1 MNEYGNPKPDL
12 NWLLDDVVSRVVG
25 AQNAIVLS
33 ADGLLIGKSA
43 GMSKDDSDQLSAIA
57 SSLQSLAKGVS
68 KQFNRGPVLQ
78 NMIEMERGYLF
89 VSAAGPGRLP
99 RRAGRG
105 QRRRRDDRLRDE
117 PAGQAGRGLHG
128 VRAAR
133 SGARPTGGHMSG
145 DDGWYDEAAGPL
157 VRPYT
162 ITSGRT
168 PADSARL
175 DLSTQ
180 VMTLRSEQ
188 EPAGLGPEHL
198 VDRAAVPPPGVR
210 SPRSRST

>member
-12 NWLLDDVVSRVVG
+12 NWLLDDVVNRVVG

-89 VSAAGPGRLP
+89 VSAAGQGACLAVLAADNVDVEMIAYEMSRLVKRVGDYMASAP
-99 RRAGRG
+99 R
-105 QRRRRDDRLRDE
+105 
-117 PAGQAGRGLHG
+117 
-128 VRAAR
+128 
-133 SGARPTGGHMSG
+133 
-145 DDGWYDEAAGPL
+145 EAAS
-157 VRPYT
+157 V
-162 ITSGRT
+162 
-168 PADSARL
+168 
-175 DLSTQ
+175 
-180 VMTLRSEQ
+180 LRE
-188 EPAGLGPEHL
+188 A
-198 VDRAAVPPPGVR
+198 
-210 SPRSRST
+210 T

>member
-1 MNEYGNPKPDL
+1 MNEYGNAKPDL

-89 VSAAGPGRLP
+89 VSAAGQGACLAVLAADSVDVEMIAYEMNRLVKRVGDYLASAP
-99 RRAGRG
+99 R
-105 QRRRRDDRLRDE
+105 D
-117 PAGQAGRGLHG
+117 
-128 VRAAR
+128 AAR
-133 SGARPTGGHMSG
+133 VLR
-145 DDGWYDEAAGPL
+145 EA
-157 VRPYT
+157 T
-162 ITSGRT
+162 
-168 PADSARL
+168 
-175 DLSTQ
+175 
-180 VMTLRSEQ
+180 
-188 EPAGLGPEHL
+188 
-198 VDRAAVPPPGVR
+198 
-210 SPRSRST
+210 

>member
-12 NWLLDDVVSRVVG
+12 NWLLDDMVNRVVG

-89 VSAAGPGRLP
+89 VSAAGHGACLAVLAADSVDVEMIAYEMSRLVKRVGDYMASAP
-99 RRAGRG
+99 R
-105 QRRRRDDRLRDE
+105 
-117 PAGQAGRGLHG
+117 
-128 VRAAR
+128 
-133 SGARPTGGHMSG
+133 
-145 DDGWYDEAAGPL
+145 EAAN
-157 VRPYT
+157 V
-162 ITSGRT
+162 
-168 PADSARL
+168 
-175 DLSTQ
+175 
-180 VMTLRSEQ
+180 LRE
-188 EPAGLGPEHL
+188 A
-198 VDRAAVPPPGVR
+198 
-210 SPRSRST
+210 T

>member
-1 MNEYGNPKPDL
+1 MNEYGNAKPDL

-89 VSAAGPGRLP
+89 VSAAGLGACLAVLAADSVDVEMIAYEMNRLVKRVGDYLASAP
-99 RRAGRG
+99 R
-105 QRRRRDDRLRDE
+105 D
-117 PAGQAGRGLHG
+117 
-128 VRAAR
+128 AAR
-133 SGARPTGGHMSG
+133 VLR
-145 DDGWYDEAAGPL
+145 EA
-157 VRPYT
+157 T
-162 ITSGRT
+162 
-168 PADSARL
+168 
-175 DLSTQ
+175 
-180 VMTLRSEQ
+180 
-188 EPAGLGPEHL
+188 
-198 VDRAAVPPPGVR
+198 
-210 SPRSRST
+210 

>member
-12 NWLLDDVVSRVVG
+12 NWLLDDVVNRVVG

-89 VSAAGPGRLP
+89 VSAAGAGACLAVLAADNVDVEMIAYEMSRRVKRVGDYMVSAP
-99 RRAGRG
+99 REGG
-105 QRRRRDDRLRDE
+105 QILR
-117 PAGQAGRGLHG
+117 
-128 VRAAR
+128 
-133 SGARPTGGHMSG
+133 
-145 DDGWYDEAAGPL
+145 EA
-157 VRPYT
+157 T
-162 ITSGRT
+162 
-168 PADSARL
+168 
-175 DLSTQ
+175 
-180 VMTLRSEQ
+180 
-188 EPAGLGPEHL
+188 
-198 VDRAAVPPPGVR
+198 
-210 SPRSRST
+210 